1 MLWRTRLIKNPCSA
15 YWSALNTNS
24 PATWFHLLVSMTA
37 RNINASY
44 LNPCVISE
52 VLIQVTFRCLHLKAP
67 KKKWKWKWKL
77 DTPGVKSCSFLQLNI
92 QNNYFV
98 SSSMAVTCDV
108 IDLLAAALVL
118 RHHFYTEKL
127 SLCFTKLAYVW
138 MDLAFQTFRVYT
150 TIACNLTGTVQ
161 NL

>member
-1 MLWRTRLIKNPCSA
+1 MLWRTRLIKNPYSA
-15 YWSALNTNS
+15 YWSAMNTNS
-24 PATWFHLLVSMTA
+24 PATWFHLLVSMMA

-44 LNPCVISE
+44 LNLCAISE
-52 VLIQVTFRCLHLKAP
+52 VLIQITFRRLHLKAH
-67 KKKWKWKWKL
+67 KKWKWEL

-92 QNNYFV
+92 QNNSFV
-98 SSSMAVTCDV
+98 SSSCDV